1 MARVLVVDDDRAIR
15 ELLRFA
21 LECEGHEVTVFRDGV
36 DVLAYLAGG
45 PDPSVI
51 LMDVMM
57 PRMGGLEVCH
67 RLTADPGLL
76 GENMLILMTAAVGKA
91 ELPPPPSPATAI
103 LAKPFN
109 LEQLY
114 TVISTL
120 TVPAHTAERALALP
134 ARGLTLSQEVLL
146 AS

>member
-1 MARVLVVDDDRAIR
+1 VARVLVVDDDRAIR

-21 LECEGHEVTVFRDGV
+21 LEGEGHEVKVFRDGV
-36 DVLAYLAGG
+36 EILAYLAGG

-51 LMDVMM
+51 LLDGMM
-57 PRMGGLEVCH
+57 PHMDGWEVCR
-67 RLTADPGLL
+67 RLTADARLL
-76 GENMLILMTAAVGKA
+76 GSHALVLMTAALVKG
-91 ELPPPPSPATAI
+91 ELPPPSPATAL

-114 TVISTL
+114 ALVSTL
-120 TVPAHTAERALALP
+120 AVPALTPERE
-134 ARGLTLSQEVLL
+134 LTLSEEVLL

>member
-1 MARVLVVDDDRAIR
+1 VARVLVVDDDRAIR

-36 DVLAYLAGG
+36 EILAYLAGE

-57 PRMGGLEVCH
+57 PRMDGWEVCRH
-67 RLTADPGLL
+67 LTADPGLL
-76 GENMLILMTAAVGKA
+76 DGHSLVLMTAALVKG
-91 ELPPPPSPATAI
+91 ELPPPAPATAI

-114 TVISTL
+114 TLVSAL
-120 TVPAHTAERALALP
+120 AVPALTAKRGLALS
-134 ARGLTLSQEVLL
+134 AEVLL

>member
-1 MARVLVVDDDRAIR
+1 VARVLVVDDDRAIR

-21 LECEGHEVTVFRDGV
+21 LECEGHEVALFRDGV
-36 DVLAYLAGG
+36 EILAYLAGR

-57 PRMGGLEVCH
+57 PRMDGWEVCR

-76 GENMLILMTAAVGKA
+76 DTHSLVLMTAAFLKGEV
-91 ELPPPPSPATAI
+91 PPPSPATAV

-114 TVISTL
+114 TVVSTL
-120 TVPAHTAERALALP
+120 AVPALIPERD
-134 ARGLTLSQEVLL
+134 LTLSDEVLL

>member
-36 DVLAYLAGG
+36 EVLAYLAGG

-57 PRMGGLEVCH
+57 PRMDGLEVCR

-76 GENMLILMTAAVGKA
+76 GGHSLVLMTAAVGRA

-120 TVPAHTAERALALP
+120 TVPALTAERAL
-134 ARGLTLSQEVLL
+134 TLSPDVLL